1 MNQTGA
7 SADRPEAVRSAR
19 VNGSDSPAGGL
30 EEQLGMSDILALLDT
45 LHGAHGEA
53 ADLPAEAQGEAVA
66 GQAQMSP
73 WGQLAPLPNGAGI
86 DRLVQ
91 GSPPAASLLATGQSP
106 QNTAGPA
113 PAALPLEQIEQWL
126 AELQDLRSRH
136 GQGDEADTVPVMG
149 LSADVAAM
157 PELQRLNWQ
166 VADMPPQ
173 TTHWNNAAEARMA
186 GSHMAGPNLAGPH
199 LAEPRAGEQT
209 IAGLRMTN
217 GMIETSVQASLM
229 EEPAL
234 QSTTLRAVETL
245 TAASTNAPAL
255 QAVSPATVAAEV
267 RLHGS
272 EARWGEQ
279 MLQALRDQI
288 EMQIAQRSQHATI
301 RLDPPDLG
309 SLDIQINHEQGK
321 LSVQINAGQADV
333 ARLLNMLSERLR
345 HELLEQNFSEVK
357 VQVGSHT
364 EQGRQGR
371 QRQDGGAL
379 SESITAAREIEQ
391 GPSGTGRG
399 ADSDVLIS
407 V

>member
-1 MNQTGA
+1 MIQLMNQTGA

-19 VNGSDSPAGGL
+19 ANGSDAAAAGSQD
-30 EEQLGMSDILALLDT
+30 QLGMGDILALLDT
-45 LHGAHGEA
+45 LQGGHGEPEDLSA
-53 ADLPAEAQGEAVA
+53 AGEGDATA
-66 GQAQMSP
+66 GLTP
-73 WGQLAPLPNGAGI
+73 WGQLAPAHNGGGI
-86 DRLVQ
+86 DRLAQ
-91 GSPPAASLLATGQSP
+91 GSPLAASVLAAGQRS
-106 QNTAGPA
+106 QSTAGPA

-136 GQGDEADTVPVMG
+136 SQVDEADAVPVMG
-149 LSADVAAM
+149 PSADAAPM
-157 PELQRLNWQ
+157 PELQRLNRQ
-166 VADMPPQ
+166 VADMPAQ
-173 TTHWNNAAEARMA
+173 TLQWNNV
-186 GSHMAGPNLAGPH
+186 
-199 LAEPRAGEQT
+199 AEPRLEQT
-209 IAGLRMTN
+209 GAPRVANGTVEAAVQVGL
-217 GMIETSVQASLM
+217 L

-234 QSTTLRAVETL
+234 QSTTLRAVEAL
-245 TAASTNAPAL
+245 AAASTNAPPQQAL
-255 QAVSPATVAAEV
+255 SPATVAAEV

-321 LSVQINAGQADV
+321 LSVQINAGQADI

-345 HELLEQNFSEVK
+345 HELLEQNFFEVN
-357 VQVGSHT
+357 VQVGSHA

-371 QRQDGGAL
+371 QRQDGAAAN
-379 SESITAAREIEQ
+379 ETITAAREIEQ
-391 GPSGTGRG
+391 GQTGSARDARG
-399 ADSDVLIS
+399 DVLIS